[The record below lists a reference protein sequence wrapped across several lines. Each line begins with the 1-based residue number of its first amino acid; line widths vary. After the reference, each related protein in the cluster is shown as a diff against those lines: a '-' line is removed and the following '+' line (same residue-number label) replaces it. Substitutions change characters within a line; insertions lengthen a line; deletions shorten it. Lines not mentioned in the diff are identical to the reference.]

1 MSLCSRSSRFAS
13 TTYPWVSMATPLIR
27 STWLLWLFSLSTPS
41 NSFSLLLPFNCM
53 FWPLRNLLCLL
64 GYLLLWSWNWCSLLQ
79 LRSQVFLLLWSISSS
94 LIRMTA
100 CSLSFFAYSNSYL
113 MDLIS
118 STFLPFVSTRKA
130 ISKQKIAHTL
140 RSVIAI
146 SFWARSITFFIYS
159 AAKLSGT
166 GITRLTDV
174 VQILEFIK
182 RVPKLS
188 CIILEFFLCFFEVL
202 FWWHTLFQ
210 LLIFFIIL

>member
-1 MSLCSRSSRFAS
+1 MSAAKSPRNKRTIVAKSKNLYQYSFLVIWLTITLVLLVCSSVFTTFSFALVIMSLCSRSSRFAS

-118 STFLPFVSTRKA
+118 STSLPFVSTRKA
-130 ISKQKIAHTL
+130 ISKQKIARTL

-146 SFWARSITFFIYS
+146 SF
-159 AAKLSGT
+159 
-166 GITRLTDV
+166 
-174 VQILEFIK
+174 
-182 RVPKLS
+182 
-188 CIILEFFLCFFEVL
+188 
-202 FWWHTLFQ
+202 
-210 LLIFFIIL
+210 